1 MNWVKLNVLQG
12 TQVKIEVSFIIF
24 SALHWVLRSQL
35 HRAWDI
41 LELHFS
47 KDYTLKC
54 FMVSHMQ
61 SNQLSTI
68 ISLG

>member
-1 MNWVKLNVLQG
+1 MNWIKLNVLQG

-24 SALHWVLRSQL
+24 SALDWVLRSQL

-41 LELHFS
+41 IELHFY
-47 KDYTLKC
+47 KDYTSKVLYGFTYAIKS
-54 FMVSHMQ
+54 V
-61 SNQLSTI
+61 STI